1 MKLFKLFLHHL
12 GCYLENALVAIILL
26 ASVTL
31 VLAMV
36 FMTRLATPLV
46 IVLSILLIIYW
57 MAAAAGTIFNPLR
70 YAWKDW
76 KDYRKGK
83 KNDKKK

>member
-26 ASVTL
+26 ASATL

-46 IVLSILLIIYW
+46 VVLSILLIIYW

-76 KDYRKGK
+76 KEDRLRRKGK
-83 KNDKKK
+83 K

>member
-1 MKLFKLFLHHL
+1 
-12 GCYLENALVAIILL
+12 
-26 ASVTL
+26 
-31 VLAMV
+31 
-36 FMTRLATPLV
+36 
-46 IVLSILLIIYW
+46 LLIIYW

>member
-1 MKLFKLFLHHL
+1 
-12 GCYLENALVAIILL
+12 
-26 ASVTL
+26 
-31 VLAMV
+31 
-36 FMTRLATPLV
+36 V

-76 KDYRKGK
+76 KEDRLRRKGK
-83 KNDKKK
+83 K

>member
-83 KNDKKK
+83 KNDKNR